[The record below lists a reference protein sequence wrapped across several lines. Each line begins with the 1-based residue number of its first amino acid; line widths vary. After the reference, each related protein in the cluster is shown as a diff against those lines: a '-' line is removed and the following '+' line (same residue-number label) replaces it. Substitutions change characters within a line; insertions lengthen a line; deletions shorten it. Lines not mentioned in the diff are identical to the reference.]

1 MTVNTLC
8 SEMKSSDDTSCLS
21 GTWIGVEGS
30 NIVNS
35 TTNTVGKTIYV
46 NLDRK
51 QPDDITIANNEHLRT
66 SWNVLG
72 LNISLLTT
80 LTHWQENKSEPF
92 ENLDWTILSSY
103 SVRSSAAGWLLWI
116 NWTVNNKLLDLVN
129 EFKFKFKCVLLRN
142 EI

>member
-21 GTWIGVEGS
+21 GIWIGVEGS
-30 NIVNS
+30 NTVNS

-66 SWNVLG
+66 KLKCFG
-72 LNISLLTT
+72 IKHQPADHFDPLTRE
-80 LTHWQENKSEPF
+80 QK
-92 ENLDWTILSSY
+92 
-103 SVRSSAAGWLLWI
+103 
-116 NWTVNNKLLDLVN
+116 
-129 EFKFKFKCVLLRN
+129 
-142 EI
+142 